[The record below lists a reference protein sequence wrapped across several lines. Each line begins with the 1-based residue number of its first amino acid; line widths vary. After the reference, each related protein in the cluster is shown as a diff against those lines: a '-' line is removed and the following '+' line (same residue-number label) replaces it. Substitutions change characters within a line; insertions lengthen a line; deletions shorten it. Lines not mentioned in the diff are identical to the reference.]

1 MLVERVQSVSAGV
14 ADVLAKSATSG
25 SATKT
30 VGSSRELM

>member
-1 MLVERVQSVSAGV
+1 MPVERVQSVSADV

-30 VGSSRELM
+30 LEARENW